1 MKKTFTTLLLALTAM
16 MTWAQTSA
24 LELLKADPK
33 RSFGTD
39 YPYHFTDAKL
49 TASPAGYEPFYIA
62 HYSRHGS
69 RYFWSDFLYKG
80 LDSLMTKAHERHQLT
95 AEGEAFYNKFTAAK
109 QELFTGWSELTQ
121 LGWEQQIGRAHV

>member
-69 RYFWSDFLYKG
+69 RYFWSDFLYKD
-80 LDSLMTKAHERHQLT
+80 LDSLLTKARANHQLT
-95 AEGEAFYNKFTAAK
+95 PVGEALHDKFMAAK
-109 QELFTGWSELTQ
+109 DELMNGWSELTQ
-121 LGWEQQIGRAHV
+121 VG